1 MELSSVE
8 HLTNKPLPWKET
20 LIIPIG
26 DIQLQQQRDVVD
38 LDRLKEVIAY
48 GVKNNAWFIGMG
60 DFIDMESPSNRRK
73 LRESGFYDSVV
84 DAIDAKAEELE
95 EELQEILKPS
105 IGRWLGLLEGHH
117 YHVHQ
122 DGTTTDQHMANF
134 LKAPFLGTC
143 AYINLTFKPDNNS
156 AGQPKVVI
164 WAHHGRAGGKLLST
178 PLNQLEH
185 IVKAF
190 EADIYLVGHHHKS
203 VAGRLARIY
212 PIFNQKV
219 GWFKAKDIIIACTGS
234 FLKGYL
240 EGSKKEGRAGG
251 LYPEVAMMNPLAL
264 GVIKLWIRPTY
275 KRLLGTKRKGGM
287 PTIDLNVEV

>member
-20 LIIPIG
+20 LVIPIG
-26 DIQLQQQRDVVD
+26 DIQIQQQRDVVD
-38 LDRLKEVIAY
+38 LDRLKEVVAY
-48 GVKNNAWFIGMG
+48 GVKNNAWYIGMG
-60 DFIDMESPSNRRK
+60 DFIDMESPSNRKK

-95 EELQEILKPS
+95 EELQKILKPT

-122 DGTTTDQHMANF
+122 DGTTTDQRMASF

-143 AYINLTFKPDNNS
+143 AYINLTFKPNNKS
-156 AGQPKVVI
+156 HGRPKVLI
-164 WAHHGRAGGKLLST
+164 WAHHGRSGGKLLSS

-185 IVKAF
+185 VVRGF
-190 EADIYLVGHHHKS
+190 DADIYLLGHHHKA
-203 VAGRLARIY
+203 VAGKLARMY
-212 PIFNQKV
+212 AQFNTTV
-219 GWFKAKDIIIACTGS
+219 GYLKNKEMIIACTGS
-234 FLKGYL
+234 FLKGFV
-240 EGSKKEGRAGG
+240 EGVKRDGRPGG
-251 LYPEVAMMNPLAL
+251 LYPEAAMMNPLAL

-275 KRLLGTKRKGGM
+275 KKLLGQERGGV
-287 PTIDLNVEV
+287 PTIEMNVEV

>member
-38 LDRLKEVIAY
+38 LDRLKEVVAY
-48 GVKNNAWFIGMG
+48 GVKNNAWYIGMG

-84 DAIDAKAEELE
+84 DALDAKAEELE
-95 EELQEILKPS
+95 EEIQKILKPTV
-105 IGRWLGLLEGHH
+105 GRWLGLLEGHH

-143 AYINLTFKPDNNS
+143 AYINLTFKPNNAS
-156 AGQPKVVI
+156 AAKSKVLI
-164 WAHHGRAGGKLLST
+164 WAHHGRSGGKLLSS

-185 IVKAF
+185 VVKGF
-190 EADIYLVGHHHKS
+190 DADIYLLGHHHKA
-203 VAGRLARIY
+203 VAGKVARMY
-212 PIFNQKV
+212 AQFNTKV
-219 GWFKAKDIIIACTGS
+219 GYLKNKEMIIACTGS
-234 FLKGYL
+234 FLKGFM
-240 EGSKKEGRAGG
+240 EGAKRDGRPGG
-251 LYPEVAMMNPLAL
+251 LYPEAAMMNPLAL
-264 GVIKLWIRPTY
+264 GVIKLWIRQTY
-275 KRLLGTKRKGGM
+275 KKLLGQERGGIN
-287 PTIDLNVEV
+287 TIEMNVEV

>member
-20 LIIPIG
+20 LVIPIG

-48 GVKNNAWFIGMG
+48 GVKNNAWYIGMG
-60 DFIDMESPSNRRK
+60 DFIDMESPSNRKK

-95 EELQEILKPS
+95 EEIQKILKPTV
-105 IGRWLGLLEGHH
+105 GRWRGLLEGHH
-117 YHVHQ
+117 YHIHQ
-122 DGTTTDQHMANF
+122 DGTTSDQRFASF

-143 AYINLTFKPDNNS
+143 AYINLTFKPNNKS
-156 AGQPKVVI
+156 HGRPKVLI
-164 WAHHGRAGGKLLST
+164 WAHHGRSGGKLLSS

-185 IVKAF
+185 VVRGF
-190 EADIYLVGHHHKS
+190 DADIYLLGHHHKA
-203 VAGRLARIY
+203 VAGKLARMY
-212 PIFNQKV
+212 AQFNTTV
-219 GWFKAKDIIIACTGS
+219 GYLKNKEMIIACTGS
-234 FLKGYL
+234 FLKGFM
-240 EGSKKEGRAGG
+240 EGVKRDGRPGG
-251 LYPEVAMMNPLAL
+251 LYPEAAMMNPLAL

-275 KRLLGTKRKGGM
+275 KKLLGQERGGV
-287 PTIDLNVEV
+287 PTIEMNVEV

>member
-8 HLTNKPLPWKET
+8 HLTNKPLPWKEV

-48 GVKNNAWFIGMG
+48 GVKNNAWYIGMG
-60 DFIDMESPSNRRK
+60 DFIDMESPSNRKK

-95 EELQEILKPS
+95 EEIQKILKPTV
-105 IGRWLGLLEGHH
+105 GRWLGLLEGHH

-122 DGTTTDQHMANF
+122 DGTTSDQRFASF

-143 AYINLTFKPDNNS
+143 AYINLTFKPNNKS
-156 AGQPKVVI
+156 HGRPKVLI
-164 WAHHGRAGGKLLST
+164 WAHHGRSGGKLLSS

-185 IVKAF
+185 VVRGF
-190 EADIYLVGHHHKS
+190 DADIYLLGHHHKA
-203 VAGRLARIY
+203 VAGKLARMY
-212 PIFNQKV
+212 AQFNTTV
-219 GWFKAKDIIIACTGS
+219 GYLKNKEMIIACTGS
-234 FLKGYL
+234 FLKGFM
-240 EGSKKEGRAGG
+240 EGVKRDGRPGG
-251 LYPEVAMMNPLAL
+251 LYPEAAMMNPLAL

-275 KRLLGTKRKGGM
+275 KKLLGQERGGV
-287 PTIDLNVEV
+287 PTIEMNVEV